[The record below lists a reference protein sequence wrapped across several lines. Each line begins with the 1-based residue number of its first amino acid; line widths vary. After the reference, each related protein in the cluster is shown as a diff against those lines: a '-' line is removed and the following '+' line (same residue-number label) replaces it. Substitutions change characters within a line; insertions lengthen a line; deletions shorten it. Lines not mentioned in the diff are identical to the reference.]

1 MSIYRVL
8 YNFIFNVYSVRN
20 DNNNNN
26 KTPLNV
32 VTVVPQFMRSGY
44 FAGASGHKSFVCRSS
59 RTFRKQMLGFPSKT
73 TRDRTCHPFDFG
85 IVSFCTPLLRLL
97 AESWRIA
104 FWHSKKRWKN
114 CSLQKVLFFANFGFL
129 DLFDV
134 NSVAFWVPKWV
145 PGDDFLVIF
154 WGENAVSILEHVFRR
169 FFRKNAKTQK
179 MKK

>member
-1 MSIYRVL
+1 
-8 YNFIFNVYSVRN
+8 
-20 DNNNNN
+20 
-26 KTPLNV
+26 
-32 VTVVPQFMRSGY
+32 MRSGY
-44 FAGASGHKSFVCRSS
+44 FAGASAHKSFVCRPS

-73 TRDRTCHPFDFG
+73 TRDRTCHPFYFG

-104 FWHSKKRWKN
+104 FWHSKKRSKN
-114 CSLQKVLFFANFGFL
+114 CSLRKVLFFAIFGFL

-154 WGENAVSILEHVFRR
+154 ERKNVVSILEHVFRR
-169 FFRKNAKTQK
+169 FFRKKRKNAKYEK
-179 MKK
+179 VAFVL